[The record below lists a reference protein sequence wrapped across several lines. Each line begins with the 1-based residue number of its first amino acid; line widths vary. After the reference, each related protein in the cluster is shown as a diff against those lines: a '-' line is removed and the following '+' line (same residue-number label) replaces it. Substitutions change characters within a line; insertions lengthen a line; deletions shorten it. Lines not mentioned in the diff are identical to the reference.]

1 MTISTLGRHFR
12 EGGKNI
18 IRNGWM
24 TFASISSISIS
35 LFILGLF
42 LILSLNVN
50 YLTEQIEK
58 QVEIKVFLEL
68 ETPQEEIEA
77 IEAGIT
83 GMPEVEKNTFV
94 SKEEGLEILR
104 EKMGESGEAYLEGL
118 DGENNPLNDSF
129 TVEVKEPSQ
138 VGMVAQKIEALN
150 TGKDPAPIVSVNYG
164 KGTVDTLFKVTSIIR
179 NVGLVL
185 VVCLA
190 LTAMF
195 LISNTIKLTIMA
207 RNREIKIMKLVGATN
222 SFINWPFFIEGALL
236 GLIGSIIPIG
246 ILSYG
251 YFELL
256 KSTQADIS
264 VFMVHFKPLLE
275 VIYPV
280 GILLLS
286 IGLVIGIWGSTISV
300 RKYLKV

>member
-1 MTISTLGRHFR
+1 MTINTFGRHFR

-24 TFASISSISIS
+24 TFASVSSISIS

-58 QVEIKVFLEL
+58 QVEIRVFLEL
-68 ETPQEEIEA
+68 EITPEEISA
-77 IEAGIT
+77 IEASIA
-83 GMPEVEKNTFV
+83 GMPEVAKNTFI

-104 EKMGESGEAYLEGL
+104 EKMGDSAEAYLDGL

-129 TVEVKEPSQ
+129 TVEVKQPSE
-138 VGMVAQKIEALN
+138 VGLVAEKIGALN
-150 TGKDPAPIVSVNYG
+150 AGKDPAPIVDVNYG

-185 VVCLA
+185 VACLA

-236 GLIGSIIPIG
+236 GLIGSAIPIG
-246 ILSYG
+246 ILAYG

-256 KSTQADIS
+256 KGTQADIS
-264 VFMVHFKPLLE
+264 VFMVQFKPLVD

-286 IGLVIGIWGSTISV
+286 IGLVIGIWGSLISV